1 MALAVAC
8 RGTKPARF
16 SFFAE
21 SVMEVNFSAARF
33 WHRVMSM
40 ALAWQRTKRRQ
51 YNSTTGLAATD
62 WPTAARIWPTF
73 TGRARELPKT
83 KKKRQS
89 SPRKRVKRAARSV
102 VPTWALFMKTGREQR
117 RFNRMQHNF
126 TSAVATQGMP
136 QVATT

>member
-117 RFNRMQHNF
+117 GISVRHPNVTRPDPRRG
-126 TSAVATQGMP
+126 AP
-136 QVATT
+136 QI